1 MFWSTEFSLELFV
14 LLLVFRVSFFGDE
27 NSMAGR
33 RLGDIKMWI
42 LGWYTFEKIPVA
54 AKGKKASV
62 VTSLE
67 ASSVVG
73 AYSES
78 GVFRRRGGLSWPRP

>member
-1 MFWSTEFSLELFV
+1 MFLSS
-14 LLLVFRVSFFGDE
+14 GDE
-27 NSMAGR
+27 NSMTGCS
-33 RLGDIKMWI
+33 LGDIKMWI

-62 VTSLE
+62 STSLE

-73 AYSES
+73 A
-78 GVFRRRGGLSWPRP
+78 